1 MRSSPMTRQVQKRPH
16 GVSEFLYRRKRFHG
30 AHSICAHGIFLRS
43 SLSDY
48 PEVVDDLVCIRGLLA
63 TIEER
68 VLKPE
73 YIMIPEVINEDVLMW
88 ANDQMFHTAVDYP
101 DH

>member
-1 MRSSPMTRQVQKRPH
+1 
-16 GVSEFLYRRKRFHG
+16 
-30 AHSICAHGIFLRS
+30 
-43 SLSDY
+43 
-48 PEVVDDLVCIRGLLA
+48 VDDLVCIRGLLA